1 MRPRELA
8 GAVAV
13 VTGAASGLGRAFV
26 QHLRTQGAR
35 VAALDV
41 DRAGLDKLAAELGGE
56 RPVLLAL
63 PCDVTDRAACE
74 AAVAQVADHFG
85 RIDWLIANAG
95 ISHHSALAQTAPAV
109 IRRVMEVNF
118 FGAVHVTQAALPHLL
133 RSSGVIVAV
142 SSVAGYSPLLART
155 GYAASKHALHGFFDS
170 LRPEVAAAGVSVTLA
185 CPSFVDT
192 AIDRHALDG
201 SGAVGRPAARVV
213 VGRPLAAGDVTRR
226 VCEAARRG
234 RRRVLVGRTAHLA
247 WWLSRLAPGL
257 YEQLMAR
264 RMRGE
269 IEPGQRGQPGQPARK
284 DHR

>member
-1 MRPRELA
+1 VQLRSLA

-13 VTGAASGLGRAFV
+13 VTGAASGLGRAFTL
-26 QHLRTQGAR
+26 HLLAQGAR

-41 DRAGLDKLAAELGGE
+41 DRPGLQALEALGAPAAGAGHRAPELFT
-56 RPVLLAL
+56 RC
-63 PCDVTDRAACE
+63 CDVTDRADCE
-74 AAVAQVADHFG
+74 AAIDQVAEHFG

-95 ISHHSALAQTAPAV
+95 ISHHSALAQTEPGV

-118 FGAVHVTQAALPHLL
+118 FGAVHMTQAALPHLL
-133 RSSGVIVAV
+133 KSGGVIVAV
-142 SSVAGYSPLLART
+142 SSVAGFSPLLART

-201 SGAVGRPAARVV
+201 HGSVGQRATRVV
-213 VGRPLAAGDVTRR
+213 VGRPLAADAVVRR
-226 VCEAARRG
+226 VCEAAARG
-234 RRRVLVGRTAHLA
+234 KPRVLIGRTAHLA
-247 WWLSRLAPGL
+247 WWLSRLTPGL

-264 RMRGE
+264 RMRAE
-269 IEPGQRGQPGQPARK
+269 IDPRSSV
-284 DHR
+284 